1 MAVVGQVYC
10 FEINGYFSSSK
21 IESMETTNTHR
32 VFIIA
37 GLLSLFVSYL
47 GIWFRFINDPV
58 ERTGSDFIAFYS
70 AGRVAQN
77 EGTENVYD
85 PLLQQEVQEQE
96 VGFPLVPGQVL
107 LYNHLP
113 FLLPILQILVSTSY
127 VASFYGWVI
136 LLIALYITGI
146 VILSYG
152 LSRVG
157 VDRNLTLLIG
167 FAGFLFLPVFFSLM
181 NGQDTAFLFLGV
193 ALWVYGL
200 LSGKELFAGF
210 GLSLATVRP
219 HIALFLAIP
228 MLFRYRKIFMGFL
241 LGSGVLACLSLLLLG
256 QNGTREFIN
265 ILLLSAGGE
274 WYGMKENAMYNL
286 IGLLTRAV
294 PQLEAG
300 PIRVMGWITYVIAVV
315 WLCVLWLRTRDMRQ
329 GLIGLS
335 VTLALF
341 VAPHLHLHDLAL
353 LLIPIYEIIRVSQT
367 DGVLKTLTVIAMLI
381 AISLLFL
388 LINISPYLQYTIPYL
403 IMLLLAI
410 APYYLKSRIPSTI
423 LHQS

>member
-1 MAVVGQVYC
+1 
-10 FEINGYFSSSK
+10 
-21 IESMETTNTHR
+21 MEVASIRR

-37 GLLSLFVSYL
+37 GMVSLFVSYL
-47 GIWFRFINDPV
+47 GIWVRFINDPV

-70 AGRVAQN
+70 AGRVAQE
-77 EGTENVYD
+77 EGIRKVYN
-85 PLLQQEVQEQE
+85 PVLQQQIQQEE

-113 FLLPILQILVSTSY
+113 FLLPILQTLVNTNY
-127 VASFYGWVI
+127 VASFYRWVI
-136 LLIALYITGI
+136 LLLALYITGI
-146 VILSYG
+146 G
-152 LSRVG
+152 LLGRG
-157 VDRNLTLLIG
+157 LPQAGLDRNSNLLMVFSG
-167 FAGFLFLPVFFSLM
+167 LLFLPVFFSLM
-181 NGQDTAFLFLGV
+181 NGQDTAFFFLGV

-219 HIALFLAIP
+219 HLALFLAIP
-228 MLFRYRKIFMGFL
+228 MLFRYRKIFVGFL
-241 LGSGVLACLSLLLLG
+241 LGSGILASLSLLLLG

-265 ILLLSAGGE
+265 ILLLSAGAE

-286 IGLLTRAV
+286 IGLLTRTI

-300 PIRVMGWITYVIAVV
+300 TIRILGWIVYVFAATC
-315 WLCVLWLRTRDMRQ
+315 LCILWFRTKDVKH

-341 VAPHLHLHDLAL
+341 SAPHLHFHDLAL
-353 LLIPIYEIIRVSQT
+353 LLIPIYEIIRESQENR
-367 DGVLKTLTVIAMLI
+367 VLKTSIAIGFPI

-388 LINISPYLQYTIPYL
+388 LSNISPYLQYTIPYL
-403 IMLLLAI
+403 IMLLLAA
-410 APYYLKSRIPSTI
+410 APYYLKSKMPLTT

>member
-1 MAVVGQVYC
+1 
-10 FEINGYFSSSK
+10 
-21 IESMETTNTHR
+21 MEAASIRR

-37 GLLSLFVSYL
+37 GMVSLFVSYL
-47 GIWFRFINDPV
+47 GIWVRFINDPV

-70 AGRVAQN
+70 AGRVAQE
-77 EGTENVYD
+77 EGIRKVYN
-85 PLLQQEVQEQE
+85 PVLQQQIQQEE

-113 FLLPILQILVSTSY
+113 FLLPILQTLVNTNY
-127 VASFYGWVI
+127 VASFYRWVI
-136 LLIALYITGI
+136 LLSALYITGI
-146 VILSYG
+146 GILGRG
-152 LSRVG
+152 LPQAG
-157 VDRNLTLLIG
+157 LDRNSNLLMVFSG
-167 FAGFLFLPVFFSLM
+167 LLFLPVFFSLM
-181 NGQDTAFLFLGV
+181 NGQDTAFFFLGV

-200 LSGKELFAGF
+200 LSGKELLAGF

-219 HIALFLAIP
+219 HLALFLAVP
-228 MLFRYRKIFMGFL
+228 MLFRYRKIFVGFL
-241 LGSGVLACLSLLLLG
+241 LGSGILASLSLLLLG

-265 ILLLSAGGE
+265 ILLLSAGAE

-286 IGLLTRAV
+286 IGLLTRTI

-300 PIRVMGWITYVIAVV
+300 TIRILGWIVYVFAATC
-315 WLCVLWLRTRDMRQ
+315 LCILWFRTKDVKH

-341 VAPHLHLHDLAL
+341 SAPHLHFHDLAL
-353 LLIPIYEIIRVSQT
+353 LLIPIYEIIRESQENR
-367 DGVLKTLTVIAMLI
+367 VLKTSIAIGFPI

-388 LINISPYLQYTIPYL
+388 LSNISPYLQYTIPYL
-403 IMLLLAI
+403 IMLLLAA
-410 APYYLKSRIPSTI
+410 APYYLKSKMPLTT